1 MKKQTRLSITYVS
14 TGMSRNNLCGPLTR
28 RPVVTG
34 EGFSSR
40 LTCSLLISSH
50 LIHREGLLISG
61 AEIATIG
68 AEDADLTTK
77 LVVAVG
83 HEKFTYQQKE
93 VGRVSNNSEP

>member
-1 MKKQTRLSITYVS
+1 MHPILIPS
-14 TGMSRNNLCGPLTR
+14 N
-28 RPVVTG
+28 
-34 EGFSSR
+34 
-40 LTCSLLISSH
+40 LIS
-50 LIHREGLLISG
+50 LIYREGLLISG

-93 VGRVSNNSEP
+93 VGRVSKTTLYNNSILLTNICR

>member
-1 MKKQTRLSITYVS
+1 
-14 TGMSRNNLCGPLTR
+14 MSRNNLFGPRTR
-28 RPVVTG
+28 RLAATG
-34 EGFSSR
+34 RIF
-40 LTCSLLISSH
+40 SSH
-50 LIHREGLLISG
+50 LILSHLNYREGLLISG

-93 VGRVSNNSEP
+93 VGRVSNSEP

>member
-1 MKKQTRLSITYVS
+1 
-14 TGMSRNNLCGPLTR
+14 MSRNNLCGPLTR
-28 RPVVTG
+28 KPVVTG
-34 EGFSSR
+34 EEFSSR
-40 LTCSLLISSH
+40 LTSSLLISSD

-93 VGRVSNNSEP
+93 VGRVSKTTLYNNSSLFLTNICR